1 MGIKI
6 VPTLSEEERREKA
19 RRESLISRLQGLS
32 SEELE
37 SMIKKV
43 DERAA
48 SAMSVNTQSG
58 TMASG
63 GSVKK
68 NYAYGGRVA
77 KMSSEKS

>member
-6 VPTLSEEERREKA
+6 VPTLSEEEKREKA
-19 RRESLISRLQGLS
+19 ERESLISRLKGLS
-32 SEELE
+32 SEELK
-37 SMIKKV
+37 SMLKV
-43 DERAA
+43 TDERAL
-48 SAMSVNTQSG
+48 SDMDVDTPSE

-63 GSVKK
+63 GAVNK